1 MTIYQEEM
9 QRKAQHYGCLTDYD
23 EADQLLLISHKG
35 VHLTA
40 VNPEGFM
47 YYNNKDLTDPESREV
62 FSRLVD
68 DAEVVRAYVGLY
80 VSAPQMQPK
89 DVQNYRKFS
98 EYGDVVFAGMY
109 SEKHGFM
116 FCSWRQSDGGK
127 YVAHGNYSPDYLVS
141 KENFAVRAGLV
152 DDDKL
157 FTKEEAEEL
166 FKCAAFARDNCE
178 SLTYEQDRGLMEL
191 MEKLWALTVN
201 EQDTR
206 SGITFRDLF
215 TPEELYAVWE
225 CVNYRFY
232 HQRGPGAFNRGYALR
247 YATALLEEIIARAD
261 GALVRGTPSADLR
274 FGHDGNLMPLT
285 CLMAFDGCT
294 AEVSDPDLIADA
306 WRDYRIS
313 PMAANIQM
321 IFYRK
326 EGTADILVR
335 ILHNEHEMYLPLA
348 SARPPYYKWD
358 DLRAFYHRRIA
369 EAKGTAA
376 EPPSAGAL
384 QAPGA

>member
-1 MTIYQEEM
+1 MR
-9 QRKAQHYGCLTDYD
+9 QRCSKRSSPAPT
-23 EADQLLLISHKG
+23 
-35 VHLTA
+35 
-40 VNPEGFM
+40 
-47 YYNNKDLTDPESREV
+47 
-62 FSRLVD
+62 
-68 DAEVVRAYVGLY
+68 VRSCG
-80 VSAPQMQPK
+80 AP
-89 DVQNYRKFS
+89 
-98 EYGDVVFAGMY
+98 A
-109 SEKHGFM
+109 
-116 FCSWRQSDGGK
+116 
-127 YVAHGNYSPDYLVS
+127 
-141 KENFAVRAGLV
+141 
-152 DDDKL
+152 
-157 FTKEEAEEL
+157 
-166 FKCAAFARDNCE
+166 
-178 SLTYEQDRGLMEL
+178 
-191 MEKLWALTVN
+191 
-201 EQDTR
+201 
-206 SGITFRDLF
+206 
-215 TPEELYAVWE
+215 
-225 CVNYRFY
+225 
-232 HQRGPGAFNRGYALR
+232 
-247 YATALLEEIIARAD
+247 
-261 GALVRGTPSADLR
+261 ADLR

-294 AEVSDPDLIADA
+294 AEVSDPGLIADA